1 MAPQVFIDFS
11 EEVIKPGLD
20 CVTGSGNTETVG
32 CEPRLL
38 DKDEFNSG

>member
-20 CVTGSGNTETVG
+20 GVTGSWYTETVG
-32 CEPRLL
+32 CEPRLQ
-38 DKDEFNSG
+38 DKEEFNSG